1 MKNIGALRSL
11 RLGGEYD
18 NPIWNLDFSKGKIL
32 LGRIIDVP
40 PVVNE
45 PPKNARS
52 LGDHFR

>member
-1 MKNIGALRSL
+1 MKNISALRSL

-32 LGRIIDVP
+32 LGRIIDAP

-45 PPKNARS
+45 PPKMPEV
-52 LGDHFR
+52 